1 MTQELPALAGAFE
14 HEAARSAEL
23 DGLAVRAGHGDRLAF
38 EQVYNLLVDDLYGYV
53 RGLCRDDATAEDVTA
68 EVFFKAWRS
77 APSYRPG
84 SNTYRRWLFT
94 IARNE
99 VRDYWRSRQAT
110 VPIDSDLHDAAAGAP
125 PEASDTLDG
134 LVERGLG
141 SLTEAQRQVVVLR
154 YYRNKSFE
162 EIASLMGK
170 REGAVRAQLMRALN
184 RMRKVVGDAAS

>member
-1 MTQELPALAGAFE
+1 VTQESSALTRAYELEQRG
-14 HEAARSAEL
+14 SAEL
-23 DGLAVRAGHGDRLAF
+23 DGLAARAGHGDRVAF
-38 EQVYNLLVDDLYGYV
+38 EQIYTLLVDDLYGYV
-53 RGLCRDDATAEDVTA
+53 RGLCRDDTAAEDVTA

-77 APSYRPG
+77 APRYRPG

-110 VPIDSDLHDAAAGAP
+110 IPIDGDFQDAAHQDP
-125 PEASDTLDG
+125 PPSGDALES

-141 SLTEAQRQVVVLR
+141 SLTESQRQVVVLR

-184 RMRKVVGDAAS
+184 RMRKVVGDAAT

>member
-1 MTQELPALAGAFE
+1 MHESPALARALE
-14 HEAARSAEL
+14 HDQPQSAGLDVLAAR
-23 DGLAVRAGHGDRLAF
+23 AGRGDRLAF
-38 EQVYNLLVDDLYGYV
+38 EQIYTLVVDDLYGYV

-77 APSYRPG
+77 AARYRPG

-110 VPIDSDLHDAAAGAP
+110 IPIDGDFQDAARQDP
-125 PEASDTLDG
+125 PPSADALDS

-141 SLTEAQRQVVVLR
+141 SLNESQRQVVVLR

-184 RMRKVVGDAAS
+184 RMRKVVGDAAT